1 MQAGSVHEV
10 CAPDV
15 VAEDFGGEIVVLNL
29 LNGKYFSLLD
39 VSADIWR
46 DLALGYRPQDII
58 DHAAAARP
66 DLEASVVSLIEGL
79 IREEL
84 IRPCTE
90 AAASW
95 VAPAEIASSSSS
107 LSLCAAVPQIEA
119 FDDMAELILADPIH
133 DVEADIGWPV
143 RRDPAQSA

>member
-1 MQAGSVHEV
+1 MQTRPVYEV

-58 DHAAAARP
+58 DHTAAARP
-66 DLEASVVSLIEGL
+66 DLEASVVSLIEGM
-79 IREEL
+79 IHEEL
-84 IRPCTE
+84 IRPRAE
-90 AAASW
+90 AVGW
-95 VAPAEIASSSSS
+95 IAPAEVASSAAS
-107 LSLCAAVPQIEA
+107 LALCATVPQIEA